1 MIIPTATTNLTLA
14 TVPTA
19 TFVPQATGAASASS
33 FASLGINEILT
44 IAFGIVASLTAV
56 MAVMIGCM
64 QLKRARSPRPAGDR
78 RVNAGNVDDIELRP
92 VRGNARAASAPP
104 APGRTSEGSTP
115 PGSNRMKNGATM

>member
-1 MIIPTATTNLTLA
+1 MIIPTNGTLA
-14 TVPTA
+14 PAPTP
-19 TFVPQATGAASASS
+19 TMILPAAKTTSVTS
-33 FASLGINEILT
+33 FSTLGVNEILT

-78 RVNAGNVDDIELRP
+78 RVNIGDVNDIGLRP

-104 APGRTSEGSTP
+104 GPGRTSEGSTL
-115 PGSNRMKNGATM
+115 PGSNRMRNGATM